1 MTKRDYYQV
10 LDVPRSSNTDEIKKA
25 YRQKALQHHPDR
37 NPGDKEAEEK
47 FKEAAEAYSVLCDPQ
62 KRSIY
67 DRYGHE
73 GLRGEGY
80 TGFEGFD
87 STIFGDF
94 QDILGS
100 FFGFSFSDFFGTS
113 RHSSRSGP
121 RAGRDLALEL
131 EVTLEEVFHGAEKEI
146 VLNRAEACATCRGTR
161 LKPGTRKAA
170 CPTCQGHGQIRH
182 QQGFFTI
189 SRTCPHCQGQGEIIP
204 SPCTDCHGTGRA
216 KKKKTLTLRLP
227 AGIAD
232 QARMRLVGEGEAGEA
247 GASRGDLYVVVR
259 IKKHDIFERQNDDLY
274 CQVSVS
280 FSQAALGAVLDI
292 PTLNGL
298 EQLKIPSGTQSGEV
312 IRIKGKGLKEVR
324 SQRSGDLYVRVQV
337 RTPDRLT
344 REQKDL
350 LRKLAE
356 LRSEIREDV
365 VRAQLD
371 KLKDIIH

>member
-10 LDVPRSSNTDEIKKA
+10 LDVPRSSNTDEVKKA
-25 YRQKALQHHPDR
+25 YRQKALQYHPDR

-62 KRSIY
+62 KRSVY

-80 TGFEGFD
+80 TGFQGFD

-113 RHSSRSGP
+113 QRSRRRGAQ
-121 RAGRDLALEL
+121 AGRDLALEL
-131 EVTLEEVFHGAEKEI
+131 EVTLEDVFHGAEKEI
-146 VLNRAEACATCRGTR
+146 ALNRAEACPTCRGTR
-161 LKPGTRKAA
+161 LKPGTRKTA

-189 SRTCPHCQGQGEIIP
+189 SRTCPQCQGEGEVIP
-204 SPCTDCHGTGRA
+204 SPCTDCRGTGRA
-216 KKKKTLTLRLP
+216 KKKKTLTLRVP
-227 AGIAD
+227 AGID
-232 QARMRLVGEGEAGEA
+232 DGARLRLVGEGEAGEA
-247 GASRGDLYVVVR
+247 GAPRGDLYVVVQL
-259 IKKHDIFERQNDDLY
+259 KKHDVFERQNNDLY
-274 CQVSVS
+274 CQVSIS

-292 PTLNGL
+292 HTLNGP

-312 IRIKGKGLKEVR
+312 LRLKGKGLKEVR
-324 SQRSGDLYVRVQV
+324 SQRNGDLYIRVQV

-344 REQKDL
+344 REQKEL
-350 LRKLAE
+350 LRQLAE
-356 LRSEIREDV
+356 LRSETRDEV
-365 VRAQLD
+365 VQAHLD
-371 KLKDIIH
+371 RLKDIVH

>member
-1 MTKRDYYQV
+1 MTKRDYYKV
-10 LDVPRSSNTDEIKKA
+10 LDVPRSSNTEEVKRA
-25 YRQKALQHHPDR
+25 YRQKALQYHPDR

-62 KRSIY
+62 KRSVY
-67 DRYGHE
+67 DRYGQE

-80 TGFEGFD
+80 AGFEGFD

-113 RHSSRSGP
+113 RRSTP
-121 RAGRDLALEL
+121 RGAQAGRDLALEL
-131 EVTLEEVFHGAEKEI
+131 DITLEDVFHGAEKEI
-146 VLNRAEACATCRGTR
+146 ALNRAEACPACRGTR

-170 CPTCQGHGQIRH
+170 CPTCQGQGQVRH

-189 SRTCPHCQGQGEIIP
+189 SRTCPQCRGAGELIS
-204 SPCTDCHGTGRA
+204 SPCSECRGTGRV
-216 KKKKTLTLRLP
+216 KKKKTLTLRVP
-227 AGIAD
+227 AGLD
-232 QARMRLVGEGEAGEA
+232 DGARLRLVGEGEAGEA
-247 GASRGDLYVVVR
+247 GAPRGDLYVVMQV
-259 IKKHDIFERQNDDLY
+259 KKHDVFERQNDDLY
-274 CQVSVS
+274 CQVSIS

-292 PTLNGL
+292 PTLNGQ

-312 IRIKGKGLKEVR
+312 IRLKGKGLKEVR
-324 SQRSGDLYVRVQV
+324 SQRTGDLYVRVQI

-350 LRKLAE
+350 LRQLAE
-356 LRSEIREDV
+356 MRSEPQEEV
-365 VRAQLD
+365 VKAQLD
-371 KLKDIIH
+371 RLKDVVH